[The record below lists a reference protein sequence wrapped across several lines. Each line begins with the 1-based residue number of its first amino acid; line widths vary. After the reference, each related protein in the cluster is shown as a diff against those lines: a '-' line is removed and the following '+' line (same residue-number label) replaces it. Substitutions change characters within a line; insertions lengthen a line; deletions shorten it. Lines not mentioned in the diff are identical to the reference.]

1 MKLQKL
7 FPLLTV
13 VFFLSTCILLYLLY
27 FSVPQTLPISQS
39 AQIKITV
46 PEQTVISPE
55 KPQISEEEI
64 QRLLDIENEQKEL
77 VLLFERVSADLK
89 EATGSKQILNQ
100 LSLGRFILRDFEKRF
115 LNNKLFRKAGGFLSF
130 MREKTK
136 SYLSSGKLA
145 VNPAGIKKKDLLNFR
160 RELTSW
166 LLTRS
171 NEEIEAVARFLS
183 FFYAETLYDIPMTML
198 ASRLTPELE
207 EINFSTPVLLQ
218 KVLTTASRDVNGE
231 MNEKKPTAVA
241 EYSMAQQFFF
251 RRGPKISAKAVV
263 GDLPKSRYTQRSRR
277 DRREGPGVCERPRGR
292 HARRCQRDWVFKGD
306 RERRLHDPSTDGH
319 HLRVRNHGAHEW
331 RQRNRSRIGPS
342 GHGNCDRKGPEV
354 RARDGVD
361 SGWSPR
367 GHGRLLRHDG
377 ARARHDRHVDDDRCA
392 GRSTCVRG

>member
-39 AQIKITV
+39 AQIEITV

-55 KPQISEEEI
+55 NPQISEEEI

-89 EATGSKQILNQ
+89 EASGSKQILNQ

-130 MREKTK
+130 MRKKTK
-136 SYLSSGKLA
+136 SYLGSGKLA

-183 FFYAETLYDIPMTML
+183 FFYAETLYDIPMTIL

-231 MNEKKPTAVA
+231 MNEKRPTAVA

-251 RRGPKISAKAVV
+251 RRGPKISTKAVV
-263 GDLPKSRYTQRSRR
+263 FLKAYLSYTDL
-277 DRREGPGVCERPRGR
+277 
-292 HARRCQRDWVFKGD
+292 
-306 RERRLHDPSTDGH
+306 
-319 HLRVRNHGAHEW
+319 
-331 RQRNRSRIGPS
+331 
-342 GHGNCDRKGPEV
+342 
-354 RARDGVD
+354 
-361 SGWSPR
+361 
-367 GHGRLLRHDG
+367 
-377 ARARHDRHVDDDRCA
+377 
-392 GRSTCVRG
+392 